1 MSGVESRDE
10 KVLKRDYAEEFTNEL
25 GVAPLSSLTEMKEEK
40 EDNSE
45 NDPDSFETL
54 MESAFEESKSKGTRK
69 KKLTKEQKEEAEEFV
84 TERRLN
90 ELKEEL
96 NKKEQ
101 EKLGLERPITRNA
114 FLKFADYSS
123 KLKMMNTALFLFG
136 MKLHKQ

>member
-1 MSGVESRDE
+1 M
-10 KVLKRDYAEEFTNEL
+10 
-25 GVAPLSSLTEMKEEK
+25 SSLTEMKEEK

-96 NKKEQ
+96 NKKE
-101 EKLGLERPITRNA
+101 
-114 FLKFADYSS
+114 
-123 KLKMMNTALFLFG
+123 
-136 MKLHKQ
+136 

>member
-10 KVLKRDYAEEFTNEL
+10 KVLKRDYAEEFTTEL

-69 KKLTKEQKEEAEEFV
+69 KKLT
-84 TERRLN
+84 
-90 ELKEEL
+90 
-96 NKKEQ
+96 
-101 EKLGLERPITRNA
+101 
-114 FLKFADYSS
+114 
-123 KLKMMNTALFLFG
+123 
-136 MKLHKQ
+136 